1 MTKPVNEREIVLE
14 VLLEIT
20 EKGQFSHI
28 ILRDVLWKYQYLE
41 KRERAFIT
49 RVTEG
54 TLEHMIEIDYI
65 LDRFSKV
72 KVKKMEPVIRAI
84 LRSAVYQLKYM
95 DSVPDSAVCNEA
107 VKLAVRKGFSGL
119 KGYVNGVLRSV
130 ARGIGSV
137 QYPKEKMEEL
147 SVRYSCP
154 EWVLDLWSGS
164 YDIEVIEMMLR
175 DFQKEKPVTIRC
187 CLNRTTPDELKKR
200 LEAEGVKAEIHP
212 YLPYAFQI
220 SGYDHLND
228 LETFQDGLFV
238 VQDISSMLVAEIAA
252 PSAGAQVLDVCAAP
266 GGKAL
271 HVAEKLFLAE
281 AVCGDAACAGNKSGG
296 GAAAGCKIEDQ
307 MPPGHVEAR
316 DLTELKVDL
325 IRENIERTGLPN
337 ITAVCRDASV
347 PDETAA
353 ESADIV
359 IADLPCSGLGVIGK
373 KPDLRYKASPD
384 GIDSLVRLQRQILS
398 CAQDYV
404 KPGGTLVYST
414 CTVNPAENMDNVHWL
429 MEQYPEFILDD
440 IREKLCPELRDN
452 VMENGCIQLLP
463 GVHKSDG
470 FFIARLVRK
479 IESGG
484 SRNI

>member
-72 KVKKMEPVIRAI
+72 KVKKMKPVIRAI

-130 ARGIGSV
+130 ARGIDSV

-296 GAAAGCKIEDQ
+296 GAAAGCGIEDQ

-414 CTVNPAENMDNVHWL
+414 CTVNPAENMDNVHWF
-429 MEQYPEFILDD
+429 MEQYPEFTLDD
-440 IREKLCPELRDN
+440 IREKLCPELRDS

-463 GVHKSDG
+463 GIHKSDG

>member
-72 KVKKMEPVIRAI
+72 KVKKMKPVIRAI

-107 VKLAVRKGFSGL
+107 VKLAARKGFSGL

-130 ARGIGSV
+130 ARGIDSV

-296 GAAAGCKIEDQ
+296 GAAAGCGIEDQ

-316 DLTELKVDL
+316 DLTELKVDM

-347 PDETAA
+347 SDVTAA

-384 GIDSLVRLQRQILS
+384 GIDSLIRLQRQILS
-398 CAQDYV
+398 CAQGYV

-414 CTVNPAENMDNVHWL
+414 CTVNPAENMDNVHWF
-429 MEQYPEFILDD
+429 MEQYPEFTLDD
-440 IREKLCPELRDN
+440 IRGKVCPELRDS

-479 IESGG
+479 IESEG